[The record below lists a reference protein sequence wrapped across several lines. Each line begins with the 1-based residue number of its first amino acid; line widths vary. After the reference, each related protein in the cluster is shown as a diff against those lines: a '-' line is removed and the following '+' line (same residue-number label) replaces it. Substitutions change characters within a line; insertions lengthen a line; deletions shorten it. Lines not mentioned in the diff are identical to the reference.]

1 MPLDILLRRDL
12 GLALQQDAKGL
23 QHERLGQD
31 GGAGR
36 AVERAALGVRMG
48 QQMGLTLLREP
59 RGSVAAHADDGAA
72 VVLHGADRR
81 LHLGG
86 LAAVGDEDDDIARH
100 ELAAGAVHGLGAVQE
115 IGRRARGGEQRGR
128 IARQMRG
135 LADAGDVQALARRF
149 GREDQLRR
157 ALERGIVHVVQ
168 RGGDVLAR
176 RAGEFFIIGFPGT
189 FHISALQSAH
199 AAGHGRSDLGQRGK
213 RRHRAETGDRQG
225 RRVVGKAQGVLG
237 GQAAADRHAERADE
251 RVARGSRI
259 DGLDAGDGRTEHELA
274 VLHEGRTGRADGDEQ
289 LFHALFAE
297 LRSGGADGGL
307 VDMAALVADGNAAQV
322 AGLVLIRGE
331 VRQAGKQ
338 LLGQRGAGGRVQHDG
353 HTLVVGIFC
362 NDRVD
367 LHRDL
372 ELEHD
377 EVKFGDAVLQEGDVL
392 RRDGHVRA
400 GHDEDAVL
408 GAAVRL
414 LLEDDDGAA
423 GGRVVVI
430 EDAGRVDPGLFAGAA
445 HLVAVRVVTEL
456 AAHRDLR
463 AEAGHLHGLIGALA
477 AGSLVEALGEDRL
490 ALTREDARRDDLVHD
505 KAADDQNFRFLS
517 HCVSPFL
524 RVSAAD
530 RETDFH
536 SRRRRTAR
544 QLVKKVPSGLF
555 RQAAFRIAKSIF
567 AA

>member
-1 MPLDILLRRDL
+1 M
-12 GLALQQDAKGL
+12 
-23 QHERLGQD
+23 
-31 GGAGR
+31 
-36 AVERAALGVRMG
+36 
-48 QQMGLTLLREP
+48 
-59 RGSVAAHADDGAA
+59 
-72 VVLHGADRR
+72 
-81 LHLGG
+81 
-86 LAAVGDEDDDIARH
+86 
-100 ELAAGAVHGLGAVQE
+100 
-115 IGRRARGGEQRGR
+115 
-128 IARQMRG
+128 
-135 LADAGDVQALARRF
+135 
-149 GREDQLRR
+149 
-157 ALERGIVHVVQ
+157 
-168 RGGDVLAR
+168 
-176 RAGEFFIIGFPGT
+176 
-189 FHISALQSAH
+189 
-199 AAGHGRSDLGQRGK
+199 
-213 RRHRAETGDRQG
+213 
-225 RRVVGKAQGVLG
+225 
-237 GQAAADRHAERADE
+237 
-251 RVARGSRI
+251 
-259 DGLDAGDGRTEHELA
+259 
-274 VLHEGRTGRADGDEQ
+274 
-289 LFHALFAE
+289 
-297 LRSGGADGGL
+297 
-307 VDMAALVADGNAAQV
+307 ADGNAAQV

-367 LHRDL
+367 LHRDF

-377 EVKFGDAVLQEGDVL
+377 EVEFGDAVLQEGNVL
-392 RRDGHVRA
+392 RRDGHVRT

-414 LLEDDDGAA
+414 LLEDDNGAA
-423 GGRVVVI
+423 GGRAVVI

-445 HLVAVRVVTEL
+445 HLVAVCVVAEL

-477 AGSLVEALGEDRL
+477 AGGLVEALGKDRL
-490 ALTREDARRDDLVHD
+490 TLTREDARRDDLVHD